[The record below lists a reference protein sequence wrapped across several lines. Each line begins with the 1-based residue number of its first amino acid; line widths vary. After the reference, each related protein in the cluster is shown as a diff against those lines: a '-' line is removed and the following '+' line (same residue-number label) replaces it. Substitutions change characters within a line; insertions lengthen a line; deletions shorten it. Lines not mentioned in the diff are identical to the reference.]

1 MMRFRIVLHMAADMF
16 TTDGTSL
23 AGCIAHCARLED
35 AVKRGKYVQ
44 SVVTWSADRF
54 DACGHLCEL
63 FEAPDGG

>member
-1 MMRFRIVLHMAADMF
+1 MPRFRIIVHLAADMF

-44 SVVTWSADRF
+44 SVISWSTDRF
-54 DACGHLCEL
+54 DSCGHPYEL
-63 FEAPDGG
+63 FKEQA